1 MKRLFHL
8 GIAVGALLVPIV
20 SSAACPGVTYTLL
33 PDLLY
38 NNPAVI
44 NPVNAYEGLSFT
56 RPFWGVVAA
65 QAWGAIG
72 SSDYDVAVYSSPSGG
87 ADPVCLSGLLAVSAR
102 TASSTDFVIGDFNHN
117 PYGTYYTRANCYSG
131 DCTGMNLQMRD
142 GGFVLTVNGSPVT
155 VSSVPGVST
164 TTKQL
169 INVYD
174 VYLNAGTHYYFN
186 FQATGALQQR
196 MLLFRNPANGVYWA
210 SRNDAVFEVAGCTTY
225 DAASSGYYGLVV
237 VKDGQP
243 SYDAGN
249 YSISVTTQPVCS
261 CPGVLANDVAVT
273 TAPGPAIDYRLAIQ
287 PDRYWSAVGLRSAS
301 DWDMQAA
308 TLARDHPN
316 VNCAG
321 LLLGGSY
328 QATDPVEVVVSDGN
342 GIVLPD
348 TLEVTSATF
357 VGNQPA
363 TVQVDG
369 GPDYAPSRGW
379 KFGGSLATGD
389 VVRVWDVSMQ
399 TGELYGVKLQSFG
412 TSARAMLFRNPGSGR
427 YVAGRTDA
435 VFSTADTATYVAPAT
450 DIYGLV
456 LLHEDAATGGVLLE
470 GGSCIPG
477 SPLVE
482 GTLPVVRQNLFTS
495 ITPTAATWGVVS
507 VLGGG
512 ADYDIQLYGGQ
523 QGPGYPDCY
532 SAPGASSSGAGPL
545 ADFIVG
551 DFRSTPLVTTY
562 ARLYDFPMNPPDAA
576 RAEWSQA
583 QVPVVVN
590 GAIVADN
597 FASHLAVVHEVR
609 LIAGATC
616 QIQFVPGP
624 SESQKVLLF
633 GNPGS
638 GAYWAPR
645 SAALAQTNSAVSF
658 TPPYTGAYA
667 LVVVDDDLNDS
678 GTTYLSVT
686 DGVTAAPA
694 PSGPRVTRLAGA
706 GPNPS
711 RGTLELSY
719 ELAEPGELTF
729 DLIDVTGRVVSHLGL
744 GRREAGAGQA
754 RWTPTEGGGAS
765 AAPGVYFVRMAVG
778 ARTVG
783 TRRVALMR

>member
-1 MKRLFHL
+1 MSRLFRL
-8 GIAVGALLVPIV
+8 GIVFGALLVPLV
-20 SSAACPGVTYTLL
+20 SRAACPGVSYTLL

-65 QAWGAIG
+65 QTWGAIG
-72 SSDYDVAVYSSPSGG
+72 SSDYDVAVYSGASGG
-87 ADPVCLSGLLAVSAR
+87 AEPVCLSGLLAGSAR

-117 PYGTYYTRANCYSG
+117 PYGTYYTRVNCYSG

-142 GGFVLTVNGSPVT
+142 GGFVLSVNGSALT

-164 TTKQL
+164 TNKQL

-174 VYLNAGTHYYFN
+174 VYLNTGTHYYFN
-186 FQATGALQQR
+186 FQATGTLSQR
-196 MLLFRNPANGVYWA
+196 MLLFRNPTNGVYWA
-210 SRNDAVFEVAGCTTY
+210 GRNDAVFETAGCTTY
-225 DAASSGYYGLVV
+225 DAPSSGYYGLVV

-243 SYDAGN
+243 SYDAGT

-261 CPGVLANDVAVT
+261 CPGVLANDVPVT
-273 TAPGPAIDYRLAIQ
+273 TAPGPAIDYRLATQ
-287 PDRYWSAVGLRSAS
+287 PYRYWSAVGLRSAS

-321 LLLGGSY
+321 VLLGGSY
-328 QATDPVEVVVSDGN
+328 QAGDPVEVVVSDGN

-348 TLEVTSATF
+348 TLEITSATF

-363 TVQVDG
+363 TVQMDG

-379 KFGGSLATGD
+379 KFGGSLAPGD
-389 VVRVWDVSMQ
+389 VVRAWDVSMQ
-399 TGELYGVKLQSFG
+399 TGDLYGVKLQSFG
-412 TSARAMLFRNPGSGR
+412 TSARAMLFRNPGGGR

-450 DIYGLV
+450 DVYGLV
-456 LLHEDAATGGVLLE
+456 LLHEDAVAGGVLLE
-470 GGSCIPG
+470 GGSCVIAPA
-477 SPLVE
+477 LVE
-482 GTLPVVRQNLFTS
+482 GPPPSLFQNLFTS
-495 ITPTAATWGVVS
+495 ITPTAASWGVAS
-507 VLGGG
+507 VLGNGS
-512 ADYDIQLYGGQ
+512 DYDVQLYGGQ
-523 QGPGYPDCY
+523 SGPGYPDCF
-532 SAPGASSSGAGPL
+532 SDPSASSAGAGSN
-545 ADFIVG
+545 ADFLVG
-551 DFRSTPLVTTY
+551 DFRSAPLVTTY
-562 ARLYDFPMNPPDAA
+562 VRFYDFAMNPTDAA

-583 QVPVVVN
+583 HVPVIVN
-590 GAIVADN
+590 GAIVADDMGY
-597 FASHLAVVHEVR
+597 HVAVVHEVH
-609 LIAGATC
+609 LIAGAPC

-633 GNPGS
+633 GNSGS

-678 GTTYLSVT
+678 GTTHLSVT
-686 DGVTAAPA
+686 DGVTAAPV

-706 GPNPS
+706 GSNPS

-719 ELAEPGELTF
+719 ELAEPAELTF

-744 GRREAGAGQA
+744 GCREAGAGQA

-765 AAPGVYFVRMAVG
+765 AAPGVYFVRMTAGV
-778 ARTVG
+778 RTIG
-783 TRRVALMR
+783 TRRVALVR